1 MNRTLL
7 LFSMMKKNTRMLQQ
21 GKHPTLRKV
30 GMIFLMIYVAAVY
43 GGLAIMQFTAL
54 LSAGLIELAIS
65 AAFATLVVFVAFLV
79 VMMIP
84 TIFYFSNDLK
94 VYLAMPFTPNQIIG
108 AKTMIVA
115 YGMTPVIALVA
126 ACFIISGV
134 ISNTLGIAQYI
145 LMTLSLFAVGYA
157 AIVAVGV
164 IEIILMRFM
173 PFFRDKDRFMLIV
186 GGVVSIGV
194 VVLMLAINRMDFDD
208 MTQFSSLHIPLEFFP
223 PAWASY
229 HLVVHPSLWNALL
242 VIVSFAICFGL
253 FWLCTKTLYLDIA
266 QNAAIHVAKKKK
278 AKTTGASNA
287 STLTVLIKTEFKN
300 LLRSPTYLMNNVLIG
315 FLVPI
320 IMMVSFY
327 VSFTKA
333 SDSAINISELL
344 PLVLDSIQIGEFW
357 FAALIG
363 ICCAWV
369 FTSFNMI
376 AATAISRQGRNRLR
390 WMLSA
395 PTPLTMH
402 LKAYVYVGTIFTLI
416 NTAVFVVPLFIWL
429 KVSWVMWLGLIVGFV
444 PSVVFENV
452 LNLMVDCYHPSLD
465 WMDENEAIKK
475 NTNSLIG
482 MFFMAVQ
489 MVIVIVPIV
498 LNITPKIMV
507 MIALGV
513 MVIGCFFIRPIL
525 NHLSKRMMDM

>member
-43 GGLAIMQFTAL
+43 GGLTIMQFTTL

-173 PFFRDKDRFMLIV
+173 PFFR
-186 GGVVSIGV
+186 G
-194 VVLMLAINRMDFDD
+194 
-208 MTQFSSLHIPLEFFP
+208 
-223 PAWASY
+223 
-229 HLVVHPSLWNALL
+229 
-242 VIVSFAICFGL
+242 
-253 FWLCTKTLYLDIA
+253 
-266 QNAAIHVAKKKK
+266 
-278 AKTTGASNA
+278 
-287 STLTVLIKTEFKN
+287 
-300 LLRSPTYLMNNVLIG
+300 
-315 FLVPI
+315 
-320 IMMVSFY
+320 
-327 VSFTKA
+327 
-333 SDSAINISELL
+333 
-344 PLVLDSIQIGEFW
+344 
-357 FAALIG
+357 
-363 ICCAWV
+363 
-369 FTSFNMI
+369 
-376 AATAISRQGRNRLR
+376 
-390 WMLSA
+390 
-395 PTPLTMH
+395 
-402 LKAYVYVGTIFTLI
+402 
-416 NTAVFVVPLFIWL
+416 
-429 KVSWVMWLGLIVGFV
+429 
-444 PSVVFENV
+444 
-452 LNLMVDCYHPSLD
+452 
-465 WMDENEAIKK
+465 
-475 NTNSLIG
+475 
-482 MFFMAVQ
+482 
-489 MVIVIVPIV
+489 
-498 LNITPKIMV
+498 
-507 MIALGV
+507 
-513 MVIGCFFIRPIL
+513 
-525 NHLSKRMMDM
+525 

>member
-43 GGLAIMQFTAL
+43 GGLAIMQFTTL

-229 HLVVHPSLWNALL
+229 HL
-242 VIVSFAICFGL
+242 
-253 FWLCTKTLYLDIA
+253 
-266 QNAAIHVAKKKK
+266 
-278 AKTTGASNA
+278 
-287 STLTVLIKTEFKN
+287 
-300 LLRSPTYLMNNVLIG
+300 
-315 FLVPI
+315 
-320 IMMVSFY
+320 
-327 VSFTKA
+327 
-333 SDSAINISELL
+333 
-344 PLVLDSIQIGEFW
+344 
-357 FAALIG
+357 
-363 ICCAWV
+363 
-369 FTSFNMI
+369 
-376 AATAISRQGRNRLR
+376 
-390 WMLSA
+390 
-395 PTPLTMH
+395 
-402 LKAYVYVGTIFTLI
+402 
-416 NTAVFVVPLFIWL
+416 
-429 KVSWVMWLGLIVGFV
+429 
-444 PSVVFENV
+444 
-452 LNLMVDCYHPSLD
+452 
-465 WMDENEAIKK
+465 
-475 NTNSLIG
+475 SLIH
-482 MFFMAVQ
+482 
-489 MVIVIVPIV
+489 I
-498 LNITPKIMV
+498 
-507 MIALGV
+507 
-513 MVIGCFFIRPIL
+513 
-525 NHLSKRMMDM
+525 